1 MGESRDARDGWI
13 IAGCARARGDEPGAD
28 AAARRRGCWPRTE
41 ELETRDARV
50 DVGDRARRDRAD
62 ADDGERGAGTGDR
75 GERDSAGGDG
85 ERGGRIDAR
94 GAGALR
100 GREHRSGCESVVDR
114 GGGAATLSIAQQ
126 ICEN

>member
-28 AAARRRGCWPRTE
+28 A
-41 ELETRDARV
+41 
-50 DVGDRARRDRAD
+50 
-62 ADDGERGAGTGDR
+62 DDGERGAGTGDR
-75 GERDSAGGDG
+75 GGRGSAGGDG

-126 ICEN
+126 VCEN

>member
-1 MGESRDARDGWI
+1 M
-13 IAGCARARGDEPGAD
+13 RAREG
-28 AAARRRGCWPRTE
+28 RRAGRGCRRASTRVLARTE

-85 ERGGRIDAR
+85 ERGGGSTAR
-94 GAGALR
+94 RPELFAGGNIGPGANRWWIGAEVQLPL
-100 GREHRSGCESVVDR
+100 DR
-114 GGGAATLSIAQQ
+114 TTDL
-126 ICEN
+126 